1 MNIGTKIFLGVVIFF
16 GFVSGIFLLVAKKK
30 PTEVKNP
37 QTTQAVK
44 PKTQDPKNVPLAD
57 GKVIQ
62 KQEAVN
68 VEKPQ
73 APKTDAEQMKDLVRS
88 QWTACRN
95 KTIPAETK
103 LMWPLQITEGIPTGG
118 TYAKGYLDGD
128 STFPVR
134 VIIKSDSQI
143 IEKIKS
149 RLIVGNKTILR
160 GTCTDVAPDGSVVL
174 QAF

>member
-1 MNIGTKIFLGVVIFF
+1 MSIGTKIFLGVVIFF
-16 GFVSGIFLLVAKKK
+16 GVVSGIFLLVAKKK

-37 QTTQAVK
+37 QAAQVEK
-44 PKTQDPKNVPLAD
+44 PKTQVSKNVPLMD

-68 VEKPQ
+68 VQKPQ

-88 QWTACRN
+88 QWTSCRN
-95 KTIPAETK
+95 KTIPAQTK
-103 LMWPLQITEGIPTGG
+103 LMWPLQITEGIPAGG

-128 STFPVR
+128 LTFPVR
-134 VIIKSDSQI
+134 VIIESDSPL
-143 IEKIKS
+143 IEKIKA

-160 GTCTDVAPDGSVVL
+160 GICKDVAPDGSVIL
-174 QAF
+174 QVF